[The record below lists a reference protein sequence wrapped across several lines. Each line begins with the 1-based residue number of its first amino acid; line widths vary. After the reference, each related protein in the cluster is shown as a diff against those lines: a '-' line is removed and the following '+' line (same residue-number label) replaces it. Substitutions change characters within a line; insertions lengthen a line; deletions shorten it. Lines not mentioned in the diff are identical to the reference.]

1 MGKSDARSDGWI
13 GHAVEAIARSEATK
27 QSILSLRGGMD
38 CFASLAM
45 TAKHSSL
52 LLSRNVR
59 DVDHGPGRKPALT
72 SPARWTIHRLR
83 GDQHMR
89 DDQEL
94 SIDELSA
101 VVGGATSTSG
111 GFHPKPPVDIIK
123 WILSLLK

>member
-1 MGKSDARSDGWI
+1 MARDVPLIWPSGKAKYFLLRGLTRIPKNRIDLPDGLNLN
-13 GHAVEAIARSEATK
+13 
-27 QSILSLRGGMD
+27 SIL
-38 CFASLAM
+38 
-45 TAKHSSL
+45 
-52 LLSRNVR
+52 R
-59 DVDHGPGRKPALT
+59 DLHHGQQNALPLP
-72 SPARWTIHRLR
+72 SPARWIIRRLR